1 MTPREYRIRYVKPV
15 SEGTGD
21 AYPASRFNGASR
33 DEEVPLGVGSS
44 FDANDFFSTF
54 DRPMDSGPPYAVKG
68 ASHAE
73 DRIEERTPLPRATIR
88 PLQAAVDKMGL
99 SPGSY
104 HLPLRDKGGEI
115 VGYAQ
120 FKAVPNRDRPVLA
133 TVLGRYM
140 SPRGENIERMM
151 KTSSQPETNVSP
163 RAEGLFSTDQLDPRR
178 PESHAWNLAHQLAGR
193 DETKEY
199 ETKRMFDQMSQTFP
213 EAIESSMEAPTPS

>member
-1 MTPREYRIRYVKPV
+1 MIPREYRIRHQVPV
-15 SEGTGD
+15 SEGTGT

-33 DEEVPLGVGSS
+33 DEEVPLQVGSS
-44 FDANDFFSTF
+44 FDSNDFFSSY

-73 DRIEERTPLPRATIR
+73 DRIEERTPLSRSRIR

-104 HLPLRDKGGEI
+104 HLPLRDKDGEI

-133 TVLGRYM
+133 TVLHKYM
-140 SPRGENIERMM
+140 SPGGQNIEKMM

-178 PESHAWNLAHQLAGR
+178 PESRAWNLAHQPAGSQ
-193 DETKEY
+193 ESKEY
-199 ETKRMFDQMSQTFP
+199 EIGRMFDQMRHTFP
-213 EAIESSMEAPTPS
+213 EAIESSMDPPTP

>member
-1 MTPREYRIRYVKPV
+1 MIPREYKLRYQVPV
-15 SEGTGD
+15 SEGTGT

-44 FDANDFFSTF
+44 FDANDFFASY

-73 DRIEERTPLPRATIR
+73 DRIEERTPLPRSTIR

-99 SPGSY
+99 PPGTY
-104 HLPLRDKGGEI
+104 HLPLRGKNGEV

-133 TVLGRYM
+133 TVLHKYM
-140 SPRGENIERMM
+140 SPGGQNIERMM
-151 KTSSQPETNVSP
+151 KTGAQPETNVSA
-163 RAEGLFSTDQLDPRR
+163 RSEGLFSTDQLDPRR
-178 PESHAWNLAHQLAGR
+178 PESRAWNLAHQLAGR
-193 DETKEY
+193 DETQEY
-199 ETKRMFDQMSQTFP
+199 ETRRMFDQMKHTFP
-213 EAIESSMEAPTPS
+213 EAIESPMEAPTP